1 MTLYGGI
8 DLHSNNVMISL
19 IDEQDQL
26 ICEKRLPNDL
36 TSICAH
42 LAPFQAQVSALVVE
56 STYNWYWLV
65 DGLIETGY
73 DVRLANTL
81 AIQQYNGIKYTD
93 DASDARFLAQLLRLG
108 ILPEGYIYPPEQRS
122 TRDLLRRRLLLVQQ
136 RRTQYMSLQ
145 SMIARHSGQ
154 RLTHPQVCRLNYSEL
169 KSYFAHA
176 MAFETALL
184 LREQMRCLDQ
194 AIDRIEQLVGHQCLD
209 TPDYRLLNSVPGIGP
224 ILGQTILLETGPI
237 ERFETVGNYAS
248 YARCVPSIKLSNGKK
263 KGQGNRKN
271 GNRYLALAFVEA
283 AHYASIW
290 EPRIKQYYQRKQAK
304 VHKMVAK
311 KTVANKLARACFHM
325 LTHRTPF
332 DAQRAFG

>member
-1 MTLYGGI
+1 MTLYGGM

-19 IDEQDQL
+19 IDQDDQL
-26 ICEKRLPNDL
+26 ISEKRLPNNL
-36 TSICAH
+36 ETIQTH
-42 LAPFQAQVSALVVE
+42 LAPFQTNLSALVVE

-65 DGLIETGY
+65 DGLMNSGY

-93 DASDARFLAQLLRLG
+93 DATDARFLAQLLRLG
-108 ILPEGYIYPPEQRS
+108 ILPEGYIYPARQRS

-145 SMIARHSGQ
+145 SMIARHSGH
-154 RLTHPQVCRLNYSEL
+154 RLTHPQVCALDYAGLER
-169 KSYFAHA
+169 YFQHA
-176 MAFETALL
+176 LAFETALL
-184 LREQMRCLDQ
+184 LRSQMQHLDQ
-194 AIDRIEQLVGHQCLD
+194 AIKRIETLVGNACLN
-209 TPDYRLLNSVPGIGP
+209 TEGYQLLNSVPGIGP

-237 ERFETVGNYAS
+237 ERFKDVGNYAS

-325 LTHRTPF
+325 LNHREPF
-332 DAQRAFG
+332 DVNRAFG

>member
-19 IDEQDQL
+19 INESDQL
-26 ICEKRLPNDL
+26 VSEKRLPNEL
-36 TSICAH
+36 ETIQAH
-42 LAPFQAQVSALVVE
+42 LAPFQSQLSALAVE

-65 DGLIETGY
+65 DGLMENGY

-108 ILPEGYIYPPEQRS
+108 ILPEGFIYPTAQRS

-136 RRTQYMSLQ
+136 RRTQYISLQ
-145 SMIARHSGQ
+145 SMIARHSGH
-154 RLTHPQVCRLNYSEL
+154 RLTHPQVYALDYAGLSQ
-169 KSYFAHA
+169 YFQHPLAL
-176 MAFETALL
+176 ETALL
-184 LREQMRCLDQ
+184 LLSQMQHLDQ
-194 AIDRIEQLVGHQCLD
+194 AISRIETLVGKECLE
-209 TPDYRLLNSVPGIGP
+209 TEDYQLLSSVPGIGP

-237 ERFETVGNYAS
+237 DRFKQVGNYAS

-290 EPRIKQYYQRKQAK
+290 EPRIKAYYQRKQTK

-311 KTVANKLARACFHM
+311 KTIANKLARACFHM
-325 LTHRTPF
+325 LKYREPF
-332 DAQRAFG
+332 DPERAFG